1 MNYIGIDI
9 GSTAAKVTVFND
21 NALVDNYALPTGWS
35 SVETAKAIRTRLE
48 KGGVDLSS
56 SKVVATGYGRI
67 SVPYADKT
75 VTEITCHGAGTT
87 YLFGKNATVIDI
99 GGQDTK
105 IITLVDGKVADFVM
119 NDKCAAGTGKF
130 LELMSNT
137 LGVGIEEL
145 ARMALEGENIAITSM
160 CTVFAESE
168 VISLIGAGTKR
179 ESIARGIVNSIT
191 GRVYALLHK
200 HGAKDTVF
208 LTGGLC
214 EIESFVH
221 LLSEKIGT
229 PVKTNSMAR
238 YAGSIGAALIAMKI

>member
-21 NALVDNYALPTGWS
+21 NALIDSYALPTGWS
-35 SVETAKAIRTRLE
+35 SLETAEAIRIRLE
-48 KGGVDLSS
+48 KGGVDLDS

-75 VTEITCHGAGTT
+75 VTEITCHGVGTS
-87 YLFGKNATVIDI
+87 YLFGNNATVIDI

-105 IITLVDGKVADFVM
+105 IITLVGGKVSDFVM

-130 LELMSNT
+130 LELMANT

-145 ARMALEGENIAITSM
+145 AHMALEGDNISITSM

-168 VISLIGAGTKR
+168 VISLIGSGTKR

-200 HGAKDTVF
+200 HGVMEPVF

-214 EIESFVH
+214 EVEPFVH
-221 LLSEKIGT
+221 LLSEKLGT
-229 PVKTNSMAR
+229 TVKTNSMAR
-238 YAGSIGAALIAMKI
+238 YAGSIGAALIARKI